1 MHLFIYYSDQTM
13 ENKLVEP
20 EPGVKYVVEIE
31 ENQNKQLSMI
41 PHTYL
46 IWFNLVISI

>member
-1 MHLFIYYSDQTM
+1 MHLFIYYSDQTV
-13 ENKLVEP
+13 ENKPVEP
-20 EPGVKYVVEIE
+20 ELGVKYMVELE

-46 IWFNLVISI
+46 I